1 MTPRRP
7 RGRPAEHG
15 AATVLTIAF
24 AGLLLLLGAA
34 LGVVQAMVV
43 AHRTAQSAADL
54 AALAGAEAEL
64 RGESGCEVA
73 AAVAGANGA
82 TLTGCDAGMGDLWV
96 EVLVPG
102 PHWLGQS
109 ADLAAIARAGRQKSA
124 GKP

>member
-1 MTPRRP
+1 VTRPRP
-7 RGRPAEHG
+7 RGRPAERG

-64 RGESGCEVA
+64 RGEAGC
-73 AAVAGANGA
+73 AVATAVAEANGA
-82 TLTGCDAGMGDLWV
+82 TLTGCEAGVVDLWV

-109 ADLAAIARAGRQKSA
+109 GDLAASSRAGREK
-124 GKP
+124 GGGP